1 MKELEDLKNIQ
12 KVAAPEFL
20 FTRIEQQLQNQGVGT
35 FSKTFAWSMISAFAV
50 LIIVN
55 VFLFQNSESTAQ
67 TDEAEYGSV
76 FTAQSS
82 NHTFYYE

>member
-1 MKELEDLKNIQ
+1 YVT
-12 KVAAPEFL
+12 KVDAPEFL
-20 FTRIEQQLQNQGVGT
+20 FTRIEQKLKNQSVGS
-35 FSKTFAWSMISAFAV
+35 FSNAISWSMISAFAV

-67 TDEAEYGSV
+67 TDESEYGAV